1 MGQTT
6 QRGIKRTK
14 LFGFGEAGDSFGV
27 MMCPVR
33 NLWTPYNSKCNCDD
47 EFNNGLWQWLVN
59 HECYKKLFWIIRR

>member
-6 QRGIKRTK
+6 QRGIKEQK

-33 NLWTPYNSKCNCDD
+33 NLLDTVQ
-47 EFNNGLWQWLVN
+47 F
-59 HECYKKLFWIIRR
+59 